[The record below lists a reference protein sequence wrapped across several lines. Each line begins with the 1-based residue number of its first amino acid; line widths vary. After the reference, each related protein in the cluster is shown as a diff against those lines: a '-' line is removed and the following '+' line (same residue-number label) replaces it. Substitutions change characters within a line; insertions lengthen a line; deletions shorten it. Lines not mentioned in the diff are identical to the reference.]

1 MDRIVKF
8 SEVVKSCEKVN
19 ESHIDDE
26 VYDKI
31 VNTKEY
37 VDLKSK
43 ISNLVNEFRIF
54 LEEEEIVDEGDND
67 HDMALNLALS
77 ELVNDDVY

>member
-1 MDRIVKF
+1 MNHILMMKF
-8 SEVVKSCEKVN
+8 MIKW
-19 ESHIDDE
+19 
-26 VYDKI
+26 
-31 VNTKEY
+31 NTKEY

-43 ISNLVNEFRIF
+43 ISDLVNEFRIF

>member
-43 ISNLVNEFRIF
+43 ISDLVNEFRIF
-54 LEEEEIVDEGDND
+54 LEEEIVDEGDND

>member
-19 ESHIDDE
+19 
-26 VYDKI
+26 DKI

-43 ISNLVNEFRIF
+43 I
-54 LEEEEIVDEGDND
+54 
-67 HDMALNLALS
+67 
-77 ELVNDDVY
+77 

>member
-19 ESHIDDE
+19 
-26 VYDKI
+26 DKI

-43 ISNLVNEFRIF
+43 ISDLVNEFRIF

-67 HDMALNLALS
+67 HDMGLNLALS